1 MKKFYACEQHALTKY
16 LENRKQAEIKR
27 VDPSAGFYED
37 LVKKAAEMNNI
48 LTVDIINKTA
58 TVLVFGILVDR
69 DPDIMDA
76 YFNEQ
81 VVSYKAIRK
90 AVSDIINQGITKVDF
105 LFDTPGG
112 QVSGV
117 EKTRNELQA
126 LSGLIE
132 VKAVNVG
139 MCCSAGMWL
148 ASGIGK
154 LEASDR
160 TSEAGSIGVV
170 VVGYDDSGFLSNFGF
185 ERHVITNTQSSEK
198 IPDIAQESGR
208 EIIRDQLDAFYGV
221 FKDNVSN
228 GMGLDGDKI
237 DALKG
242 RVLIGNDAIEYG
254 LMIRGY
260 TVEKNEDDK
269 NGLTSDQNIKATT
282 ENSPAPAVENNT
294 QGAPIK
300 MAKLDELLTANPE
313 AKAEYDA
320 ALKSAEDKGKLEAN
334 ENTAQILALE
344 GVKLSASAT
353 EALDN
358 GIDPKTYAFNK
369 LKAEQ
374 EKRATVETKKPIFA
388 SLATG
393 QTPGEQAP
401 SVTTSEKTEEQIE
414 AEAKAMFKKAGG
426 K

>member
-16 LENRKQAEIKR
+16 LENRKQAEIRR

-58 TVLVFGILVDR
+58 TVSIFGILVDR
-69 DPDIMDA
+69 DPDVMDA

-90 AVSDIINQGITKVDF
+90 AASDIINQGITKAEF

-170 VVGYDDSGFLSNFGF
+170 VVGYDDSLFLSNFGI
-185 ERHVITNTQSSEK
+185 ERHVITNAQSSDK
-198 IPDIAQESGR
+198 IPDISQESGR
-208 EIIRDQLDAFYGV
+208 EIIREQLNAFYGV

-228 GMGLDGDKI
+228 GMSIEPDKV

-242 RVLIGNDAIEYG
+242 RVLIGDDAVEYG
-254 LMIRGY
+254 LMVSGY
-260 TVEKNEDDK
+260 KKED
-269 NGLTSDQNIKATT
+269 SPDQTD
-282 ENSPAPAVENNT
+282 ENKLKGEPK
-294 QGAPIK
+294 K
-300 MAKLDELLTANPE
+300 MAKLEDLLRDNPD
-313 AKAEYDA
+313 AKAEYDS
-320 ALKSAEDKGKLEAN
+320 ALETAKAQAVIDAN
-334 ENTAQILALE
+334 KNTAEILALE
-344 GVKLSASAT
+344 GVKLSNSAT

-358 GIDPKTYAFNK
+358 GVDPKTYAFNK

-374 EKRATVETKKPIFA
+374 EKRATTEEKKPIFA
-388 SLATG
+388 SLATP
-393 QTPGEQAP
+393 QTPGEQAKE
-401 SVTTSEKTEEQIE
+401 EKFDMDAFISGMEKA
-414 AEAKAMFKKAGG
+414 AERTFGG
-426 K
+426 KK

>member
-16 LENRKQAEIKR
+16 LENRKQAEIRR

-37 LVKKAAEMNNI
+37 LVKKTAEMNNI

-58 TVLVFGILVDR
+58 TVSIFGILVDR
-69 DPDIMDA
+69 DPDVMDA

-90 AVSDIINQGITKVDF
+90 AASDIINQGITKAEF

-170 VVGYDDSGFLSNFGF
+170 VVGYDDSLFLSNFGV

-198 IPDIAQESGR
+198 IPDITQESGR

-228 GMGLDGDKI
+228 GMGLDGDKV

-254 LMIRGY
+254 LMISGY
-260 TVEKNEDDK
+260 ARDKDDK
-269 NGLTSDQNIKATT
+269 DKNSQS
-282 ENSPAPAVENNT
+282 NSPAQAVENNT
-294 QGAPIK
+294 EGAPIK
-300 MAKLDELLTANPE
+300 MAKLDELLLANPE

-320 ALKSAEDKGKLEAN
+320 ALKSAEEKGKLEAN

-388 SLATG
+388 SLATP
-393 QTPGEQAP
+393 QTPGEQAK
-401 SVTTSEKTEEQIE
+401 EKTPEQIK
-414 AEAKAMFKKAGG
+414 AEDDAYIASMEKAAERTFGG
-426 K
+426 KK